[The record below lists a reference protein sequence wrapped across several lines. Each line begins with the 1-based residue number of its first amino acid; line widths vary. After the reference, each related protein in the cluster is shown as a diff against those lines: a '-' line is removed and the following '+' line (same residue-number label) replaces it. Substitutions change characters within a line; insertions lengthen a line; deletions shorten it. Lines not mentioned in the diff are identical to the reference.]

1 MAREH
6 LLLRPRPLPR
16 RLTANGPLGPDAIEA
31 VARACLSRRTSCR
44 VLLVIR
50 KLSMP
55 TSLVLQAFLDASPG
69 ETYGFE
75 LSEETGLPSGT
86 VYPILRRLEAEGL
99 IEGTW
104 TTVQTRV
111 QGRRRRYYRL
121 TSAGKQVAAEA
132 VAAQRETLRLHAP
145 GWVTP

>member
-1 MAREH
+1 MSSFTRDPETQHADE
-6 LLLRPRPLPR
+6 PRPASVPR
-16 RLTANGPLGPDAIEA
+16 RITGRD
-31 VARACLSRRTSCR
+31 V
-44 VLLVIR
+44 
-50 KLSMP
+50 
-55 TSLVLQAFLDASPG
+55 
-69 ETYGFE
+69 E